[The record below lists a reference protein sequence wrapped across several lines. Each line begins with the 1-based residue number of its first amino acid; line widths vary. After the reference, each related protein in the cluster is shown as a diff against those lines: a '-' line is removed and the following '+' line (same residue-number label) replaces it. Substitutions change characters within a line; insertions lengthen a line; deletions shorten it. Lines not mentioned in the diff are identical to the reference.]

1 MRKKER
7 NGPGIATFADSGDPT
22 LASSDDKES
31 EGAVP
36 RTAGAKHEPTERVA
50 ARMVARRMR
59 NLAHRF
65 AGKSVK
71 KSVRTFKIS
80 SPKRNR
86 ERTGQ
91 LSRRERRFGPKRN
104 RSEERRVGKECRSRW
119 SPYH

>member
-1 MRKKER
+1 L
-7 NGPGIATFADSGDPT
+7 P
-22 LASSDDKES
+22 SSDDKES

-59 NLAHRF
+59 NFAHGL

-71 KSVRTFKIS
+71 KSVRAFKIS

-86 ERTGQ
+86 AWTAQ

-104 RSEERRVGKECRSRW
+104 QI
-119 SPYH
+119 

>member
-31 EGAVP
+31 EGEVP

-50 ARMVARRMR
+50 AKMVARWMR
-59 NLAHRF
+59 NLANRF

-71 KSVRTFKIS
+71 KSVRAFKVS
-80 SPKRNR
+80 SPKR
-86 ERTGQ
+86 
-91 LSRRERRFGPKRN
+91 
-104 RSEERRVGKECRSRW
+104 SEEHTSELQSLAYLVCRLLLE
-119 SPYH
+119 